1 MARGWARWTVR
12 TEASSSP
19 VGLVTGELFTCF
31 FYDNPGFIV
40 TPSSRHEEVSAVV
53 QKAVDRGVELWQI
66 NLPLT
71 PDGIRHPTTRRLVF

>member
-1 MARGWARWTVR
+1 MGPVDGANRGLKFSRR
-12 TEASSSP
+12 L
-19 VGLVTGELFTCF
+19 GDGELFTCF
-31 FYDNPGFIV
+31 FYDNPGSIV

-71 PDGIRHPTTRRLVF
+71 PDGIRNPTTRRLVF